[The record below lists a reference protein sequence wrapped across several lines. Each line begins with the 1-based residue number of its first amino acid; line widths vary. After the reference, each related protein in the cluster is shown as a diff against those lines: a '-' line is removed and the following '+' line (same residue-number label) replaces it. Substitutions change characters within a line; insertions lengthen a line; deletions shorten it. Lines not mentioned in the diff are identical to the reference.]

1 MSGARGLWGF
11 DAGVV
16 DGAVN
21 GTGWTTVASA
31 RISHVLDKHVVDG
44 LVNLVGWVCR
54 EGSFGF
60 RRVQTGLIQNY
71 AFATLVGVFA
81 FVTWFL
87 VGR

>member
-1 MSGARGLWGF
+1 M
-11 DAGVV
+11 
-16 DGAVN
+16 
-21 GTGWTTVASA
+21 
-31 RISHVLDKHVVDG
+31 VDG
-44 LVNLVGWVCR
+44 LVNLVGWVCQ
-54 EGSFGF
+54 EGSYGF